1 MADVINVSD
10 LIVSARRRANME
22 NTQFVTD
29 AEVITYLDQANRKFY
44 NLLVTEFENW
54 FVSDTTFPTVDGQKE
69 YDLPTDFYKL
79 LGVDLED
86 ASGRAFTLR
95 PFELNER
102 NRIVHT
108 WIGKPVRYILKGSK
122 IVLVPTPSGAAQTIR
137 LLYVPSPVA
146 ITSSAQTIEV
156 FNGFDEYIA
165 LDAAIRMLMKEESD
179 TALLER
185 ERAYMEQQIID
196 LMRGRDAGFPKRVT
210 DLATLNDRAFFR
222 WWGI

>member
-1 MADVINVSD
+1 MADVVNVSD
-10 LIVSARRRANME
+10 LITSVRRRANME

-29 AEVITYLDQANRKFY
+29 AEIITYLDQANRKFY

-54 FVSDTTFPTVDGQKE
+54 FVSETTFPTVDGVAE
-69 YDLPTDFYKL
+69 YTLPTDLYKL
-79 LGVDLED
+79 LGVDLVD
-86 ASGRAFTLR
+86 AGGRAFTMR

-108 WIGKPVRYILKGSK
+108 WIGKPVRYILKGTK
-122 IVLVPTPSGAAQTIR
+122 IVLVPTPSGGSQNIK
-137 LLYVPSPVA
+137 LLYVPSPTA
-146 ITSSAQTIEV
+146 ITLSSQTIEV

-165 LDAAIRMLMKEESD
+165 LDSAIRCLMKEESD

-185 ERAYMEQQIID
+185 ERAYMEQQIIE

-210 DLATLNDRAFFR
+210 DLATLNDRSFFR

>member
-1 MADVINVSD
+1 MADVVNVSD

-29 AEVITYLDQANRKFY
+29 AEVITYLDQAYRKFY
-44 NLLVTEFENW
+44 NLIVTDFENW
-54 FVSDTTFPTVDGQKE
+54 FVSETSFATVDGTDE
-69 YDLPTDFYKL
+69 YNLPTDFYKL
-79 LGVDLED
+79 LGVDLVD

-95 PFELNER
+95 PFELSER

-108 WIGKPVRYILKGSK
+108 WIGKPVRYILKGTNIK
-122 IVLVPTPSGAAQTIR
+122 LVPVPSGGAQTIKI
-137 LLYVPSPVA
+137 LYVPSPTA
-146 ITSSAQTIEV
+146 ITSSAQTLEV
-156 FNGFDEYIA
+156 FNGFDEYIC

-185 ERAYMEQQIID
+185 ERAYMEQQIND
-196 LMRGRDAGFPKRVT
+196 LMRGRDGGFPKRVT
-210 DLATLNDRAFFR
+210 DLATLNDRSFFR

>member
-1 MADVINVSD
+1 MADVVLVSD
-10 LIVSARRRANME
+10 LITSARRRANME

-54 FVSDTTFPTVDGQKE
+54 FVSEALIPLVDGVKE
-69 YDLPTDFYKL
+69 YALPTDFYKM
-79 LGVDLED
+79 LGADLTD

-95 PFELNER
+95 PFEFNER

-108 WIGKPVRYILKGSK
+108 WIGKPVRYILKGNN
-122 IVLVPTPSGAAQTIR
+122 IVFVPTPSGASQDIK
-137 LLYVPSPVA
+137 LYYVPATTA
-146 ITSSAQTIEV
+146 ITSSSQSVEV
-156 FNGFDEYIA
+156 YNGFDEYIA

-185 ERAYMEQQIID
+185 ERAYMEQQIIE